1 MSYVGQLLACN
12 ERIVR
17 VVRDHCI
24 TLLPAI
30 LVDAAIGIVIAACS
44 ILGIVLSPPWT
55 WFGFLL
61 LLAPAVHLVL
71 RIWAWRSEQHVV
83 TNRRIMQVAG
93 TFSKRVSV
101 TALEKINDVLM
112 EQSALGR
119 LLGFGNI
126 QIISGSESGIDTFRR
141 IADPIGFKN
150 ELFNQKEA
158 LAKLDIFDERV
169 GRVLTAE
176 APQSSDVPELI
187 GELDELCQK
196 GIITDAEFEEKKRQ
210 LLAKI

>member
-1 MSYVGQLLACN
+1 MSYVGKLLASN
-12 ERIVR
+12 ERIVW
-17 VVRDHCI
+17 VVRDHWI

-30 LVDAAIGIVIAACS
+30 LVDTAIAIVIVALS

-55 WFGFLL
+55 WLGLL
-61 LLAPAVHLVL
+61 LLLVPAVHLAL

-83 TNRRIMQVAG
+83 TNRRIVQVAG
-93 TFSKRVSV
+93 TFSKRVST
-101 TALEKINDVLM
+101 TALEKINDVLL

-119 LLGFGNI
+119 LLGFGTV
-126 QIISGSESGIDTFRR
+126 QIISGSESGKDVFRS

-150 ELFNQKEA
+150 ELFNQKAA
-158 LAKLDIFDERV
+158 LTKLGILDEQA

-176 APQSSDVPELI
+176 APQSGGVPELL
-187 GELDELCQK
+187 GELDELRQK
-196 GIITDAEFEEKKRQ
+196 GIITDAEFEEKKQQ